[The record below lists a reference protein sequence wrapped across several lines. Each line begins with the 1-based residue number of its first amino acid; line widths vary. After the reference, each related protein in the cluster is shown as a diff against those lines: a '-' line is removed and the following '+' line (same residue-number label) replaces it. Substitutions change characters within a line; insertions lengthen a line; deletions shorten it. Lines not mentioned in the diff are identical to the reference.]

1 MLVTTPQSR
10 LTPCQLPGRGAFLGG
25 LPLTKSCPRV
35 RGKWH
40 GEAMTKG
47 ERLKAAQLFYC
58 SPQSA
63 YAASSPI
70 NGGAFGVQYKH
81 GVQCRNP
88 SRSDRFN
95 GVTGVARGPKGRNRN
110 FPRPPGKKDYKVA
123 YSSLFNSLSLAYGST
138 APSTGRLLGAFYQLF
153 LVIPHCRADMQAN
166 YCLHLIFMIYLK
178 AKSPQGVRHAKAAYC

>member
-1 MLVTTPQSR
+1 MLP
-10 LTPCQLPGRGAFLGG
+10 PN
-25 LPLTKSCPRV
+25 KSCPRL

-47 ERLKAAQLFYC
+47 ERLKAAKCREMFPLSF
-58 SPQSA
+58 A
-63 YAASSPI
+63 YAQQLPHKWWRLL
-70 NGGAFGVQYKH
+70 VQYKH
-81 GVQCRNP
+81 GVQCRTP

-110 FPRPPGKKDYKVA
+110 LPWPPGKKDYKIVCSA
-123 YSSLFNSLSLAYGST
+123 FCLFYSFRLLVSLAST
-138 APSTGRLLGAFYQLF
+138 SLDREALGCILSAF
-153 LVIPHCRADMQAN
+153 PCNSASRADMQAN

>member
-10 LTPCQLPGRGAFLGG
+10 LTPCQLPGRGAFWGG
-25 LPLTKSCPRV
+25 LPLTKSCPRM

-70 NGGAFGVQYKH
+70 NGGVFWY
-81 GVQCRNP
+81 
-88 SRSDRFN
+88 STS
-95 GVTGVARGPKGRNRN
+95 T
-110 FPRPPGKKDYKVA
+110 A
-123 YSSLFNSLSLAYGST
+123 YSVVPLRGAIVSMGLRGSPGGLRGEIEIFPGPLAKKIIKLLIVLYLTPSVSPT
-138 APSTGRLLGAFYQLF
+138 ARQLPRQGAFWCALSAFF
-153 LVIPHCRADMQAN
+153 LQFRKSRRYAGKLLPSSHFHD
-166 YCLHLIFMIYLK
+166 IFE
-178 AKSPQGVRHAKAAYC
+178 S